1 MSNALRWR
9 PQLHEGDTVR
19 EPFADLPVA
28 VIDPFDIGVVAAR
41 ALTEQEHAGHSYRLT
56 GPQALLPAERLA
68 VLGEVLGR
76 PLRLV
81 PQPDDEARD
90 AMSANMPPPLVEA
103 FFAFSR
109 GGTYLDNEVGQTTA
123 RLLGRPPRT
132 FRDWA
137 RAHAGDF
144 TG

>member
-1 MSNALRWR
+1 
-9 PQLHEGDTVR
+9 VR

-28 VIDPFDIGVVAAR
+28 VIDPIDLGVVAAR
-41 ALTEQEHAGHSYRLT
+41 TLTEQEHAGHSYRLT
-56 GPQALLPAERLA
+56 GPQALRPAERLA
-68 VLGEVLGR
+68 ILGEVLGR

-90 AMSANMPPPLVEA
+90 AMSTTMPAPLVDA

-109 GGTYLDNEVGQTTA
+109 GGTYLDNEVGPTTEA
-123 RLLGRPPRT
+123 LLGRPPPT

-137 RAHAGDF
+137 HAHAGDF
-144 TG
+144 TE